1 MTDYISFIR
10 SKVGHDKVFLNF
22 SVGILTDQAGRILL
36 QKRSDF
42 VGTWSLLG
50 GCWELG
56 ESSIDAL
63 KREFMEESGIEI
75 DVLELLNVYTN
86 YEENYPN
93 GDVAQT
99 VGFLYRVKAVKDFD
113 ITGFTNEE
121 TLALNFFSEK
131 DLSQIKI
138 ISPQQELMIKEY
150 FTNSFGLGH

>member
-1 MTDYISFIR
+1 MDYIRFIR
-10 SKVGHDKVFLNF
+10 SKVGQDKVFLNF
-22 SVGILTDQAGRILL
+22 SVGILTDEKGRILL

-56 ESSIDAL
+56 ETSVEAL

-75 DVLELLNVYTN
+75 EVLDLLNVYTN
-86 YEENYPN
+86 YEEHYPN

-99 VGFLYRVKAVKDFD
+99 VGHLYRVQATKPFD
-113 ITGFTNEE
+113 ITDFANEE
-121 TLALNFFSEK
+121 TLALGFFSEEEVAQMK
-131 DLSQIKI
+131 L

-150 FTNSFGLGH
+150 FAQSFALGH